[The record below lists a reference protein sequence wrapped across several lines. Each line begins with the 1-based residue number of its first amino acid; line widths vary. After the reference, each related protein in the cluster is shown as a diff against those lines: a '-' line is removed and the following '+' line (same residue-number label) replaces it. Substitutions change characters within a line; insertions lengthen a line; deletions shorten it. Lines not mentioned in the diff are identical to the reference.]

1 MRISV
6 FGLGYVGSVSA
17 ACLAKAGHEVFGVDS
32 VAEKVAAVNAGTS
45 PVIEPGLDE
54 LLAAQVRAGKLR
66 ATTSSEEAIS
76 STELALICVGTPARI
91 SGQLDVSAV
100 ERVAEQIGQALRSR
114 TLPFTVVLRSTV
126 LPGTTEKV
134 LLPPLLAATRRR
146 DGPALRV
153 AVNPEFMRE
162 GSALQDFSR
171 PPFTLAGADD
181 VDAEPVLRLLYAG
194 VDAPFLRTSVRTAEM
209 VKYTANAFHALKIC
223 FANEVAD
230 ISAAL
235 GADGREV
242 MRLFLM
248 DRRLNVSEAYL
259 RPGFAFG
266 GSCLPKDVRA
276 LAYAARAA
284 DVEAPLLSSI
294 LPSNEAQIRRGLQEV
309 LAAQKRRVG
318 VIGLAFK
325 PGTDD
330 VRESPL
336 LALVETLIGKGHDVR
351 ILDRHVALASLVGAN
366 RRFLQ
371 EKIPHIASLLCKS
384 VKALV
389 AHAEVLVIGHR
400 GEDAARALAAVGP
413 HQIVVD
419 LTRDMARGR
428 GRTSASGEALLGLG

>member
-1 MRISV
+1 
-6 FGLGYVGSVSA
+6 
-17 ACLAKAGHEVFGVDS
+17 
-32 VAEKVAAVNAGTS
+32 
-45 PVIEPGLDE
+45 
-54 LLAAQVRAGKLR
+54 
-66 ATTSSEEAIS
+66 
-76 STELALICVGTPARI
+76 
-91 SGQLDVSAV
+91 
-100 ERVAEQIGQALRSR
+100 
-114 TLPFTVVLRSTV
+114 
-126 LPGTTEKV
+126 
-134 LLPPLLAATRRR
+134 
-146 DGPALRV
+146 
-153 AVNPEFMRE
+153 
-162 GSALQDFSR
+162 
-171 PPFTLAGADD
+171 
-181 VDAEPVLRLLYAG
+181 
-194 VDAPFLRTSVRTAEM
+194 
-209 VKYTANAFHALKIC
+209 LKIC

-230 ISAAL
+230 ISGAL

-336 LALVETLIGKGHDVR
+336 LTLVETLIGKGYDLR
-351 ILDRHVALASLVGAN
+351 ILDRHVALANLVGAN
-366 RRFLQ
+366 RRFLH

-413 HQIVVD
+413 QQIVVD
-419 LTRDMARGR
+419 LTRDMAGR
-428 GRTSASGEALLGLG
+428 AGATSASGEALLGLG